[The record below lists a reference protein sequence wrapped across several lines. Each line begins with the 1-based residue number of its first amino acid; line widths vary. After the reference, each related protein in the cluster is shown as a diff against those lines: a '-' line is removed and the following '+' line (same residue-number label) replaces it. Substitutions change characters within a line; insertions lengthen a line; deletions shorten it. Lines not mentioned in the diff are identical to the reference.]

1 MVCSICSY
9 VYDEAKGIPEAN
21 IPANTKWED
30 LPVDWKCPWCKADKE
45 AFHEKKNIKNEE
57 KVEKPHVDRELSAI
71 EMSIIC
77 SNLAQGCE
85 KQYLFE
91 QSRLF
96 SELAS
101 FFKTKAVPVN
111 DGSSS
116 KMLDLIDKDIEV
128 YYPYAKKMSIE
139 KADRGALRALTWSEK
154 VTRMIQS
161 LLSRYKKA
169 IRC

>member
-1 MVCSICSY
+1 M
-9 VYDEAKGIPEAN
+9 
-21 IPANTKWED
+21 
-30 LPVDWKCPWCKADKE
+30 
-45 AFHEKKNIKNEE
+45 
-57 KVEKPHVDRELSAI
+57 DRELSAI

-139 KADRGALRALTWSEK
+139 KADRGLACFNLERKGNTHDPIAFITL
-154 VTRMIQS
+154 
-161 LLSRYKKA
+161 
-169 IRC
+169 